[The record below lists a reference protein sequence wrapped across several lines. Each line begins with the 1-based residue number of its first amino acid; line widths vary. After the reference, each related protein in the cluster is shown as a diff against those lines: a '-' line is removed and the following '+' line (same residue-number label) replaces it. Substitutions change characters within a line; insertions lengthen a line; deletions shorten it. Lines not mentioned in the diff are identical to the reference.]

1 MSLLYVFYYTPKTK
15 KSLLFAKE
23 KFAFRKKRDMI
34 DNVERKGGVDQM
46 PTYVPREAKHT
57 IRDLRIRANMSQN
70 SAAKVLGISEPTL
83 RKWENDSSSLTFRNM
98 QRIAELYN
106 VPLDYIFFGPDNA
119 FSEK

>member
-1 MSLLYVFYYTPKTK
+1 MYSIIHQKRK